1 MDRPLKYAD
10 LAPPEA
16 SPTLVFNLPE
26 LQYPERLN
34 AVQAVFDGAREA
46 GWSDRTVFYSDD
58 AAWSFERVER
68 QVARYAAGLRALGIG
83 IGDRVILRIPDTI
96 DLVVS
101 LLAVQAIGAVA
112 VPTYIQLRKD
122 DLVYRAE
129 DADAKLIVCATELL
143 DEALPVPDAREGRTA
158 VVALPADPQ
167 GRCREF
173 SDVFPDADVAPDYAD
188 MHGEEL
194 CLFLYTSGSTGAPK
208 GTVHCH
214 RDMLAIADSYW
225 RYCLAPGPD
234 DVMAGPPSIAFA
246 LGFGMYVYFPLRLGH
261 AAVLEPDK
269 SPEKSLDII
278 QKYRVTIFA
287 GVVSYYNVLARL
299 IRETG
304 ADLSSLVHPMTGGEP
319 LTQEIERSWLETTG
333 KPLEQFIGTT
343 EMLHCFVTS
352 TRPDGPPHT
361 ATMGHAVAGYEV
373 IVVDPETLEELPDG
387 EQGLFATRGPTGT
400 VYWNKPE
407 HQKDVV
413 RDGWNI
419 FQDLVWR
426 DETGDFHYIAR
437 HDDMIISSGYNIS
450 PVQVEN
456 VLMQHDAVQECACVP
471 SPDPTG
477 RRGHVVKAYM
487 VLHDGHAGDDSLIA
501 ELQDY
506 VKTNAAPYMYPR
518 LVSFEDALPKT
529 INGKI
534 LRSELRARAEKE
546 GEVRHG

>member
-1 MDRPLKYAD
+1 MERPRKYAD
-10 LAPPEA
+10 LAPRDA
-16 SPTLVFNLPE
+16 SPTLTFDLPE

-34 AVQAVFDGAREA
+34 AVQAVFDAAREA
-46 GWSDRTVFYSDD
+46 GWSDRTVFYADSE
-58 AAWSFERVER
+58 AWSFDRVEKES
-68 QVARYAAGLRALGIG
+68 ARYAAALRAMDVGV
-83 IGDRVILRIPDTI
+83 GDTVILRIPDTI
-96 DLVVS
+96 DLVMS
-101 LLAVQAIGAVA
+101 LLAVQAIGAIA
-112 VPTYIQLRKD
+112 VPTYIQLRRD

-129 DADAKLIVCATELL
+129 DADAKLILSSPDLL
-143 DEALPVPDAREGRTA
+143 EEALPVPDARDGKTT
-158 VVALPADPQ
+158 VVALPSDPERRCGDFAD
-167 GRCREF
+167 F
-173 SDVFPDADVAPDYAD
+173 LPDGDVAPDYAD
-188 MHGEEL
+188 THAEEL

-208 GTVHCH
+208 GTIHCH

-269 SPEKSLDII
+269 SPEKSLEII
-278 QKYRVTIFA
+278 EQYNVTIFA

-299 IRETG
+299 IGETG
-304 ADLSSLVHPMTGGEP
+304 ADVSSIVHPMTGGEP
-319 LTQEIERSWLETTG
+319 LTEEIERSWLETTG

-352 TRPDGPPHT
+352 TRPDGPPHSST
-361 ATMGHAVAGYEV
+361 IGHAVPGYDV
-373 IVVDPETLEELPDG
+373 RVVDPDTFEELPDG

-400 VYWNKPE
+400 VYWKKPD
-407 HQKDVV
+407 HQKELV
-413 RDGWNI
+413 RDGWNV

-426 DETGDFHYIAR
+426 DEHGDFHYIAR

-471 SPDPTG
+471 APDATG
-477 RRGHVVKAYM
+477 KRGHVVKAY
-487 VLHDGHAGDDSLIA
+487 VVASAGRDGNDALIT

-506 VKTNAAPYMYPR
+506 VKSNAAPYMYPR
-518 LVSFEDALPKT
+518 VISFESELPKT

-534 LRSELRARAEKE
+534 LRSELRARAISD
-546 GEVRHG
+546 GGGNNS